1 MPVRQKIPRGFD
13 MKYTPPELIFRLR
26 QNARNTHAGS
36 DSLLIQAADT
46 IEAQE
51 RQLRQ
56 MSDSL
61 FLASQAIA
69 ALTLELKEQGIEI

>member
-1 MPVRQKIPRGFD
+1 
-13 MKYTPPELIFRLR
+13 
-26 QNARNTHAGS
+26 
-36 DSLLIQAADT
+36 
-46 IEAQE
+46 
-51 RQLRQ
+51 